1 MKTEQPK
8 LSTPDKILDSAQLLM
23 LEEGF
28 HGVSVDRII
37 ALSGVSKGTF
47 FYHFKSKDELAVR
60 LLTRFTE
67 SKSVLINQFMKKVEA
82 ESKDKNSSPLE
93 TLLSFVDTFAQGFR
107 DSQQG
112 SGCLMAAFSYQL
124 LHDMPLLE
132 KTCKDT
138 LQGWQNFCS
147 PYIKAALSCS
157 DETAVEMSRMMFSL
171 WEGAFVIERIDQ
183 CNELEVQLKHF
194 RRYIQLIA
202 ANPNVHDL

>member
-8 LSTPDKILDSAQLLM
+8 ISTPDKILDSAQVLM

-67 SKSVLINQFMKKVEA
+67 SKSVLINQFMKEVEA
-82 ESKDKNSSPLE
+82 ESKDKDRSPLE
-93 TLLSFVDTFAQGFR
+93 TLLSFVDKFALGFR
-107 DSQQG
+107 DSQSG
-112 SGCLMAAFSYQL
+112 TGCLMAAFSYQL
-124 LHDMPLLE
+124 LHNMPLLE

-138 LQGWQNFCS
+138 LLGWQNFCA

-157 DETAVEMSRMMFSL
+157 DETAIEISRMMFSL

-183 CNELEVQLKHF
+183 SNELEIQFKHF
-194 RRYIQLIA
+194 RRYIQLLA
-202 ANPNVHDL
+202 ADANAHDL